1 MQLLYVQ
8 RVILCSVNDIQ
19 NDGTASVNPAFTE
32 AWDRGACKPP
42 SVAIRSLHNVINRYL
57 AVTRPM
63 EVESLSGGN
72 IDIITFLARHSE
84 REIFPQDVERRFGIT
99 RSTSSRVLALMERK
113 GLIVRESVPRDARLK
128 KIVLTDKSRDIAEAL
143 RANAVAMEGIL
154 LQGLSDDEIR
164 EFMHVLDVMQTN
176 LVSTGLIGDES
187 PLLQPGIVRGGIAG
201 TAIAGMRIA
210 TNCTEN
216 ITGRRNRKGRVS
228 ERNKRDNG
236 CGAIAAKTK
245 AASRTHA
252 WQIAA

>member
-8 RVILCSVNDIQ
+8 RVIVCSVNDIQ

-84 REIFPQDVERRFGIT
+84 QEIFPQDVERRFGIT

-113 GLIVRESVPRDARLK
+113 GLSC
-128 KIVLTDKSRDIAEAL
+128 
-143 RANAVAMEGIL
+143 AN
-154 LQGLSDDEIR
+154 
-164 EFMHVLDVMQTN
+164 
-176 LVSTGLIGDES
+176 
-187 PLLQPGIVRGGIAG
+187 PCRGTRG
-201 TAIAGMRIA
+201 
-210 TNCTEN
+210 
-216 ITGRRNRKGRVS
+216 
-228 ERNKRDNG
+228 
-236 CGAIAAKTK
+236 
-245 AASRTHA
+245 
-252 WQIAA
+252 

>member
-8 RVILCSVNDIQ
+8 RVIVCSVNDIQ

-63 EVESLSGGN
+63 EVDSLSGGN

-113 GLIVRESVPRDARLK
+113 GLIG
-128 KIVLTDKSRDIAEAL
+128 IVGPVVIA
-143 RANAVAMEGIL
+143 
-154 LQGLSDDEIR
+154 
-164 EFMHVLDVMQTN
+164 
-176 LVSTGLIGDES
+176 
-187 PLLQPGIVRGGIAG
+187 LQPIHTLEGHIRRKALNLAVIAVRSWAFACDRRLHGQIQAG
-201 TAIAGMRIA
+201 QL
-210 TNCTEN
+210 EP
-216 ITGRRNRKGRVS
+216 VQP
-228 ERNKRDNG
+228 
-236 CGAIAAKTK
+236 K
-245 AASRTHA
+245 AAH
-252 WQIAA
+252 IGV

>member
-8 RVILCSVNDIQ
+8 RVIVCSVNDIQ

-63 EVESLSGGN
+63 EVDSLSGGN

-99 RSTSSRVLALMERK
+99 RSTSSRVLALME
-113 GLIVRESVPRDARLK
+113 
-128 KIVLTDKSRDIAEAL
+128 AL
-143 RANAVAMEGIL
+143 RTSAIAMEGIL

-187 PLLQPGIVRGGIAG
+187 RYSSLALCEAESRERQSRECESQPTVRK
-201 TAIAGMRIA
+201 TSQ
-210 TNCTEN
+210 EDE
-216 ITGRRNRKGRVS
+216 TGK
-228 ERNKRDNG
+228 EE
-236 CGAIAAKTK
+236 
-245 AASRTHA
+245 
-252 WQIAA
+252 

>member
-8 RVILCSVNDIQ
+8 RVILCSVNVIQ

-113 GLIVRESVPRDARLK
+113 GLI
-128 KIVLTDKSRDIAEAL
+128 AEAL
-143 RANAVAMEGIL
+143 RTSAIAMEGIL

-187 PLLQPGIVRGGIAG
+187 RYSSLALCEAESRERQSRECESQPTVRK
-201 TAIAGMRIA
+201 TSQ
-210 TNCTEN
+210 EDE
-216 ITGRRNRKGRVS
+216 TGK
-228 ERNKRDNG
+228 EE
-236 CGAIAAKTK
+236 
-245 AASRTHA
+245 
-252 WQIAA
+252 

>member
-8 RVILCSVNDIQ
+8 RVIVCSVNDIQ

-99 RSTSSRVLALMERK
+99 RSTSSRVLALMER
-113 GLIVRESVPRDARLK
+113 
-128 KIVLTDKSRDIAEAL
+128 EAL
-143 RANAVAMEGIL
+143 RTSAIAMEGIL

-187 PLLQPGIVRGGIAG
+187 RYSSLALCEAESRERQSRECESQPTVRK
-201 TAIAGMRIA
+201 TSQ
-210 TNCTEN
+210 EDE
-216 ITGRRNRKGRVS
+216 TGK
-228 ERNKRDNG
+228 EE
-236 CGAIAAKTK
+236 
-245 AASRTHA
+245 
-252 WQIAA
+252 

>member
-57 AVTRPM
+57 AVTRPMEVESLSGVRTTCVSTGTPVTRPM

-187 PLLQPGIVRGGIAG
+187 RYSSLALCEAESRERQSRECESQPTVRK
-201 TAIAGMRIA
+201 TSQ
-210 TNCTEN
+210 EDE
-216 ITGRRNRKGRVS
+216 TGK
-228 ERNKRDNG
+228 EE
-236 CGAIAAKTK
+236 
-245 AASRTHA
+245 
-252 WQIAA
+252 

>member
-1 MQLLYVQ
+1 
-8 RVILCSVNDIQ
+8 
-19 NDGTASVNPAFTE
+19 
-32 AWDRGACKPP
+32 
-42 SVAIRSLHNVINRYL
+42 
-57 AVTRPM
+57 M

-143 RANAVAMEGIL
+143 RTSAIAMEGIL

-187 PLLQPGIVRGGIAG
+187 RYSSLAIVRGGIAG

>member
-1 MQLLYVQ
+1 M
-8 RVILCSVNDIQ
+8 NDIQ
-19 NDGTASVNPAFTE
+19 NDGTASVNLAFTE

-164 EFMHVLDVMQTN
+164 EFMHVLDVDRVMPKRR
-176 LVSTGLIGDES
+176 STSCGKISRSEW
-187 PLLQPGIVRGGIAG
+187 RA
-201 TAIAGMRIA
+201 
-210 TNCTEN
+210 
-216 ITGRRNRKGRVS
+216 RRNRGNGNRGNAN
-228 ERNKRDNG
+228 RNQLYGKHHR
-236 CGAIAAKTK
+236 KTK
-245 AASRTHA
+245 QERKSK
-252 WQIAA
+252 

>member
-8 RVILCSVNDIQ
+8 RVIVCSVNDIQ

-63 EVESLSGGN
+63 EVDSLSGGN

-99 RSTSSRVLALMERK
+99 R
-113 GLIVRESVPRDARLK
+113 
-128 KIVLTDKSRDIAEAL
+128 
-143 RANAVAMEGIL
+143 
-154 LQGLSDDEIR
+154 

-187 PLLQPGIVRGGIAG
+187 RYSSLALCEAESRERQSRECESQPTVRK
-201 TAIAGMRIA
+201 TSQ
-210 TNCTEN
+210 EDE
-216 ITGRRNRKGRVS
+216 TGK
-228 ERNKRDNG
+228 EE
-236 CGAIAAKTK
+236 
-245 AASRTHA
+245 
-252 WQIAA
+252 